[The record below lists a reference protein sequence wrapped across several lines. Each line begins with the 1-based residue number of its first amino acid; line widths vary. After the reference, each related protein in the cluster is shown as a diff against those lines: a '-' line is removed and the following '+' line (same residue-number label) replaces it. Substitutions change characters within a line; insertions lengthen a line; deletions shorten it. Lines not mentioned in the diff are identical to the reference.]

1 MGTIR
6 AAGSA
11 ANVLALVC
19 IGIVVQA
26 PPCVHG
32 NGVKSWQNNAAG
44 EAVSTDSL
52 IKSGDQSMRRRRES
66 LHTITLATDDGEDDL
81 VLELKE
87 ETDLLRRLNVRSK
100 APPTQS
106 LHIFLASCAQIL
118 KETARAHY
126 SRLQPARCTATF
138 LRKIRMGSIANTFS
152 QSHVQLAARRRQ
164 VESRFNLPS
173 TRPPHSIKFPL
184 SFQLF

>member
-1 MGTIR
+1 MGAIR

-106 LHIFLASCAQIL
+106 YIFFSP
-118 KETARAHY
+118 
-126 SRLQPARCTATF
+126 PAR
-138 LRKIRMGSIANTFS
+138 
-152 QSHVQLAARRRQ
+152 
-164 VESRFNLPS
+164 
-173 TRPPHSIKFPL
+173 KF
-184 SFQLF
+184 